1 MPVYPAPRIRISF
14 IVLPFVSAVDTHE
27 THAGAAIRDIDFGV
41 NHGMRPKTL
50 VSTGGAVF
58 VTAAVGGLAS
68 RPAESAWYA
77 QLKKPSFQPP
87 RQAFPVVWPILYA
100 DIAAV
105 SASTLDHLRDQDRRA
120 GARVLPHCWRANLVL
135 NAGWTW
141 LFFTRRQL
149 GASALAAAALTA
161 SSADLTR
168 RAVAA
173 RGASGAVLGLYPVW
187 CAFATLLST
196 RIWQLNRD

>member
-1 MPVYPAPRIRISF
+1 
-14 IVLPFVSAVDTHE
+14 
-27 THAGAAIRDIDFGV
+27 
-41 NHGMRPKTL
+41 MRPKTL
-50 VSTGGAVF
+50 VSTVGAVF
-58 VTAAVGGLAS
+58 ATAALGSLAS
-68 RPAESAWYA
+68 KPAESSWYSG
-77 QLKKPSFQPP
+77 LRKPNFQPP
-87 RQAFPVVWPILYA
+87 PQAFPIVWPILYA

-105 SASTLDHLRDQDRRA
+105 SASTLDHLRDQDR
-120 GARVLPHCWRANLVL
+120 GQARTYAALLAANLVL

-149 GASALAAAALTA
+149 GASAVGAAALTA

-173 RGASGAVLGLYPVW
+173 RGSSAAVLGLYPAW

-196 RIWQLNRD
+196 GIWLLNRDD